1 MSIEKKIFMARVA
14 DQAERYEDMVDFLKE
29 IMKES
34 EEDVSID
41 VRNLLSVGFKNLIGS
56 RRAAWRTICAIETNK
71 KYEQYQSNCS
81 DYKIKIET
89 ELTEKC
95 EMIIEAIK
103 DLSLKKADSDE
114 SKTFYLKMIGD
125 YYRYIAECVK
135 GDKLAEVTEHA
146 LDFYSQA
153 TEASKALPTY
163 NSTRLG
169 LALNFSVFY
178 YELKNDS
185 KKACELAQES
195 LDGAKADIEAI
206 DNEDARDA
214 ISIVELL
221 KENLDLWKEAEEED
235 NQAEDL

>member
-1 MSIEKKIFMARVA
+1 METKIFMARVA
-14 DQAERYEDMVDFLKE
+14 DQAERYEDMVSFLKE
-29 IMKES
+29 IMSES
-34 EEDVSID
+34 SEDLSPD

-56 RRAAWRTICAIETNK
+56 SRAAWRTVSAIEQNK
-71 KYEQYQSNCS
+71 KYEQYSSNCG
-81 DYKIKIET
+81 DYKAKIEK
-89 ELTEKC
+89 ELANKC
-95 EMIIEAIK
+95 EDIIKAVK
-103 DLSLKKADSDE
+103 DLSLPKATSGE

-135 GDKLAEVTEHA
+135 GDKLAEVTEKA
-146 LDFYSQA
+146 LEFYDQA
-153 TEASKALPTY
+153 TDAAKELPTY

-185 KKACELAQES
+185 KKACELAQEA
-195 LDGAKADIEAI
+195 LDGARADIESM

-221 KENLDLWKEAEEED
+221 KENLDLWKEAE
-235 NQAEDL
+235 AEGDD

>member
-14 DQAERYEDMVDFLKE
+14 DQAERYEDMVQFLKE
-29 IMKES
+29 IITES
-34 EEDVSID
+34 EEDVSVD

-56 RRAAWRTICAIETNK
+56 RRAAWRTVSAIEQNK
-71 KYEQYQSNCS
+71 KYEQYSGNCGE
-81 DYKIKIET
+81 YKAKIEN
-89 ELTEKC
+89 ELTELC
-95 EMIIEAIK
+95 EDIIASVRDQSI
-103 DLSLKKADSDE
+103 KKADSDE

-135 GDKLAEVTEHA
+135 GDKLAEVTEQA
-146 LDFYSQA
+146 LEYYAKA
-153 TEASKALPTY
+153 TESSKSLPTY

-185 KKACELAQES
+185 KKACELAQEA
-195 LDGAKADIEAI
+195 LDGAKADIESM

-221 KENLDLWKEAEEED
+221 KENLDIWKEAEEED
-235 NQAEDL
+235 A